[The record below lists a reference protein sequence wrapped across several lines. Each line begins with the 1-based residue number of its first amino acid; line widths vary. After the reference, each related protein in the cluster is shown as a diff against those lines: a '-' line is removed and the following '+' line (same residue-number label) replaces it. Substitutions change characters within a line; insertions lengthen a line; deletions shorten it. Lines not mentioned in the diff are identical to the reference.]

1 MALSSWWRGDKLPQ
15 LRPIANFHV
24 ENTAEIQLL
33 TKLTGLVSEELVTRL
48 RDGHRPYVAFLNEI
62 PVAYG
67 WAAVRQAS
75 IGELGLT
82 FSISAAN
89 RYLWDFKTIP
99 AWRGRGI
106 YPHLLQTI
114 LKLQMQAGANRF
126 WIINAPE
133 NSASGI
139 GIARAGFQMVGEL
152 LFSNQGSVVLIPEA
166 SSERVEEGAT
176 LLNVSTPGSSKTALA
191 ACCWQ
196 CVILPNS
203 VCNCA
208 SCSDTGSEIIC
219 DCVHLGLLDYVA

>member
-1 MALSSWWRGDKLPQ
+1 MDLSTWWQGERLPQ
-15 LRPIANFHV
+15 LRPIVNFHV
-24 ENTAEIQLL
+24 ENTAKIELL
-33 TKLTGLVSEELVTRL
+33 IKLTGLVSEELVTRL
-48 RDGHRPYVAFLNEI
+48 RDGHYPYVAFLNEI
-62 PVAYG
+62 LVAYG
-67 WAAVRQAS
+67 WVAVQQAS

-82 FSISAAN
+82 FSISSSN

-114 LKLQMQAGANRF
+114 LKLEMQSGASHF

-139 GIARAGFQMVGEL
+139 GIARAGFQTVGEL
-152 LFSNQGSVVLIPEA
+152 LFSNQGSVVLIPETLN
-166 SSERVEEGAT
+166 ERVEAGVT
-176 LLNVSTPGSSKTALA
+176 VLNVSTPGSSKTELA

-208 SCSDTGSEIIC
+208 SCNETGKGMIC
-219 DCVHLGLLDYVA
+219 DCVHPRLLDYVA